1 LAVCDFANDLELQL
15 QKVLGH
21 LYETWMIVS
30 QKDSDSG
37 QLDRPPDAP
46 GNGVLRKSA
55 HDSS

>member
-1 LAVCDFANDLELQL
+1 LAVCDFADDLELRL

-21 LYETWMIVS
+21 LGETVS
-30 QKDSDSG
+30 QKDSNFG

-55 HDSS
+55 DDSS